1 MKSGLTALTV
11 TMTTGSN
18 TYKDHPTAQILPMV
32 TQTQLHVTQFCSA
45 HLPKSQPCTPTTQ
58 LPIND
63 KHMLTRP
70 PLPLL
75 PPPPPIFPSPIYHC
89 SIKQLLCGVEPSQ
102 TLCKITAHNY
112 WPEHDCDGNI
122 SNMKYTHPFK
132 ERQTD
137 RQRRK
142 KKKRT
147 GHKEIQA
154 KNFDRAAG
162 RLVNK
167 AKAEENTTSSHTGE
181 KRTKVYAESTSGQS
195 Y

>member
-1 MKSGLTALTV
+1 MSPSSVPPTCQSHDPVHLLHSCPSMTNTCSPAL
-11 TMTTGSN
+11 
-18 TYKDHPTAQILPMV
+18 PFL
-32 TQTQLHVTQFCSA
+32 FF
-45 HLPKSQPCTPTTQ
+45 
-58 LPIND
+58 
-63 KHMLTRP
+63 
-70 PLPLL
+70 
-75 PPPPPIFPSPIYHC
+75 PPPPIFPSPIYHC

-122 SNMKYTHPFK
+122 SNMKYTHPLK
-132 ERQTD
+132 DRQTD

-142 KKKRT
+142 KIKRT

>member
-45 HLPKSQPCTPTTQ
+45 HLPKSRPCTPTTQ

-75 PPPPPIFPSPIYHC
+75 PPPPPPPYSPLLSIIAPSNNYSVVLSPHRRC
-89 SIKQLLCGVEPSQ
+89 AKLLLTTTGLSMTVME
-102 TLCKITAHNY
+102 
-112 WPEHDCDGNI
+112 I
-122 SNMKYTHPFK
+122 SAT
-132 ERQTD
+132 
-137 RQRRK
+137 
-142 KKKRT
+142 
-147 GHKEIQA
+147 
-154 KNFDRAAG
+154 
-162 RLVNK
+162 
-167 AKAEENTTSSHTGE
+167 
-181 KRTKVYAESTSGQS
+181 
-195 Y
+195 

>member
-1 MKSGLTALTV
+1 
-11 TMTTGSN
+11 
-18 TYKDHPTAQILPMV
+18 
-32 TQTQLHVTQFCSA
+32 
-45 HLPKSQPCTPTTQ
+45 
-58 LPIND
+58 
-63 KHMLTRP
+63 
-70 PLPLL
+70 
-75 PPPPPIFPSPIYHC
+75 
-89 SIKQLLCGVEPSQ
+89 
-102 TLCKITAHNY
+102 
-112 WPEHDCDGNI
+112 
-122 SNMKYTHPFK
+122 MKYTHPLK
-132 ERQTD
+132 DRQTD

-142 KKKRT
+142 KIKRT